1 MRFGRRDSGLIV
13 PEAEVPEKD
22 PLETHADAAAEHYGF
37 TDGER
42 DEFLKMQRRLAG
54 NPALL
59 KKLIKRQQRFA
70 RAQRMSSTIKTK
82 RR

>member
-13 PEAEVPEKD
+13 PESEVERD
-22 PLETHADAAAEHYGF
+22 PLEVHADAAAEHYGF

-54 NPALL
+54 DPALL

-70 RAQRMSSTIKTK
+70 RAQRMSPTIKS
-82 RR
+82 RRG

>member
-1 MRFGRRDSGLIV
+1 MRFGRRSSGLIV
-13 PEAEVPEKD
+13 PESQVD

-42 DEFLKMQRRLAG
+42 DEFLKMQRALAG

-59 KKLIKRQQRFA
+59 KKLVKRQQRML
-70 RAQRMSSTIKTK
+70 RAQGMSSSIKTK